1 MILKFTPY
9 IAAGLAQLSV
19 VHTYIIYAL
28 KNTNNPK
35 EYTSLATQDW
45 NLLLCLNTD
54 CL

>member
-19 VHTYIIYAL
+19 VHTFCIIYAL

-35 EYTSLATQDW
+35 EYTSLATQD
-45 NLLLCLNTD
+45 
-54 CL
+54 